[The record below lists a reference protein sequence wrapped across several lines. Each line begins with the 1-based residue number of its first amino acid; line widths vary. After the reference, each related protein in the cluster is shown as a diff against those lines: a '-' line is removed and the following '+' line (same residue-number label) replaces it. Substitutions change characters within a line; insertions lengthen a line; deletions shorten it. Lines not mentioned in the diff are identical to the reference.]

1 MYQQHFGLRE
11 LPFSLTP
18 DTQFFFDNQSHREVL
33 NTLLLALRHSEG
45 FIKIVGEVGTGKTL
59 LSRKLLASL
68 GPEFVTAYIPN
79 PYLTPD
85 ELKWFLAE
93 EIGVTYSRDT
103 PSYELL
109 TDIYRQLVA
118 MAKRKR
124 RVVLIVDEA
133 QAMPRETIEALR
145 LLTNLETEKS
155 KLLQVILLGQPEL
168 DDLLNRPDLRQL
180 KQRIVFAEYLDTVR
194 RSSLPAYIQFRL
206 SSAGYQ
212 GPPLFTRSALN
223 LLYRASGGVPRLINI
238 IAHKAML
245 ATYGLGRERVGRRQV
260 ARAALDT
267 AESRSLGRWLARY
280 DYWLWGFTGA
290 VTALAL
296 MGLIAWSGVGQG
308 MGLKIASG
316 VGL

>member
-11 LPFSLTP
+11 RPFSLTP
-18 DTQFFFDNQSHREVL
+18 DTHFFFSNQSHREVL
-33 NTLLLALRHSEG
+33 NTLLLTLHHSEG

-68 GPEFVTAYIPN
+68 GPEFVSVYIPN

-93 EIGVTYSRDT
+93 EIGVPYSRST

-118 MAKRKR
+118 MAEGQR

-145 LLTNLETEKS
+145 LLTNLETEKY

-168 DDLLNRPDLRQL
+168 DDVLNRVDLRQL
-180 KQRIVFAEYLDTVR
+180 KQRIVFAEYLHGVSGD
-194 RSSLPAYIQFRL
+194 SLPDYIHFRL
-206 SSAGYQ
+206 HRAGYR
-212 GPPLFTRSALN
+212 GPSLFTAGALT
-223 LLYRASGGVPRLINI
+223 LLFRASGGVPRLINI
-238 IAHKAML
+238 LAHKAML
-245 ATYGLGRERVGRRQV
+245 AAYGLGHKRVKRQHMASAV
-260 ARAALDT
+260 ADT
-267 AESRSLGRWLARY
+267 AESRRLGRWLARQN
-280 DYWLWGFTGA
+280 YWHWIFAGA
-290 VTALAL
+290 AVALFLAAFVI
-296 MGLIAWSGVGQG
+296 GLSTGQG
-308 MGLKIASG
+308 MASG
-316 VGL
+316 WRAAL